1 MEVNKKHEI
10 CHSYVLRFRF
20 RSIEMVWILTRERNA
35 DMETMKKAYDVLDRN
50 KISKGYLMRTDQFNC
65 NPENM
70 TYILRDEMIL

>member
-1 MEVNKKHEI
+1 
-10 CHSYVLRFRF
+10 
-20 RSIEMVWILTRERNA
+20 MVWILTRERNA

-70 TYILRDEMIL
+70 TYSLRDEMIL